1 MLTVL
6 ASRSEESERVQSDA
20 CEQVRGDTAN
30 LVLAVVPHLGIQVAG
45 QAARAGDF
53 HKLETMGHRLFG
65 LLLCTANLPLK
76 RFHMGERGPKARH
89 WSFSLVELGPF
100 GPGIQRLHMFSTCAT
115 LRIMVKK
122 AVIDTETGEFLDE
135 NEGESSE
142 SDSVTREWV
151 PIGKA
156 CKTMGVSIRTMR
168 RMIAHG
174 EVETK
179 RDGKL
184 LLIASDGVEV
194 TSPELGASELIAAAA
209 SLVTSA
215 QGHVEKL
222 VNLHIGLVNATT
234 SATEKT
240 LTAAATESA
249 AMRER
254 ITKLEDK
261 NFEMLQDAEKA
272 ASLSHERE
280 LATKA
285 FESSEA
291 RKNAAIGM
299 FMQYAPKLMNIVG
312 EKWLLPSG
320 QSHLGAF
327 VKSLT
332 PDQLTAFASTLTPEQ
347 LHQFSELL
355 KMMSKDETPAK
366 PASDATRPES
376 TSNP

>member
-1 MLTVL
+1 
-6 ASRSEESERVQSDA
+6 
-20 CEQVRGDTAN
+20 
-30 LVLAVVPHLGIQVAG
+30 
-45 QAARAGDF
+45 
-53 HKLETMGHRLFG
+53 MG
-65 LLLCTANLPLK
+65 
-76 RFHMGERGPKARH
+76 
-89 WSFSLVELGPF
+89 
-100 GPGIQRLHMFSTCAT
+100 
-115 LRIMVKK
+115 KK
-122 AVIDTETGEFLDE
+122 PVIDTETGEYLDE
-135 NEGESSE
+135 TEGGNPE
-142 SDSVTREWV
+142 SDNVTRDWV

-234 SATEKT
+234 QATEKT
-240 LTAAATESA
+240 LTAAANESA
-249 AMRER
+249 AMRGR
-254 ITKLEDK
+254 IELLENK

-272 ASLSHERE
+272 ASLSHERQ

-299 FMQYAPKLMNIVG
+299 FMQYAPKLMSLVG
-312 EKWLLPSG
+312 EKWLLPPG
-320 QSHLGAF
+320 ENQLGTF

-332 PDQLTAFASTLTPEQ
+332 PEQLTAFASTLTPEQ
-347 LHQFSELL
+347 LNQFGELL
-355 KMMSKDETPAK
+355 KMMSRDEPK
-366 PASDATRPES
+366 PAAAVSPVQKDSEQSA
-376 TSNP
+376 